1 MFEIRKDAS
10 FSERN
15 ILLGVLEVSYPE
27 NGFDR
32 DALHSLIERELA
44 ALRERYADYDRK
56 AVFGENPYF
65 RSEERRVG
73 KECRSRWSPYH

>member
-15 ILLGVLEVSYPE
+15 IPLGVLEVSYPE

-32 DALHSLIERELA
+32 DALHALIERELA
-44 ALRERYADYDRK
+44 ALRDKYADYDRK
-56 AVFGENPYF
+56 AVFGENPTSAF
-65 RSEERRVG
+65 SASSKRPIRSCSSS
-73 KECRSRWSPYH
+73 KP